1 MAQKAEEASAQC
13 PQPTPMYTRPLW
25 RRDEAFIL
33 PANCTS
39 PCFLPPTH
47 RTREERMNEKLVK
60 MAAQFFENN
69 KEEWS
74 LIFWGA

>member
-1 MAQKAEEASAQC
+1 MNEK
-13 PQPTPMYTRPLW
+13 PQPTK
-25 RRDEAFIL
+25 
-33 PANCTS
+33 
-39 PCFLPPTH
+39 
-47 RTREERMNEKLVK
+47 EKLVK